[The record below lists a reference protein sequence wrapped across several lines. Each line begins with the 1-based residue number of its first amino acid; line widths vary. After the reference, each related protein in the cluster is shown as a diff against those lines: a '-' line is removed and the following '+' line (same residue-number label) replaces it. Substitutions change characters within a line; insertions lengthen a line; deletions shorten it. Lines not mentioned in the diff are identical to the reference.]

1 LLGPTCVLPIPK
13 LARREATLSAYACIL
28 SLKNMHM
35 LITAVKARKGE
46 EKVREMAG
54 RKDHV
59 AGPGKGSGCS
69 CTALRKASRRISQLY
84 DTAFAPSGLKTTQ
97 HAILAQIGRSE
108 PTMVGEL
115 AEALVMDSGAFAHT
129 LKPLER
135 DGLIAVAVDPLMSR
149 SETGARNTNRIHR
162 RRCGYGDDWVQRK
175 SLSDKCPVARSLD
188 IIGDWWALLIV
199 RDALAGVTRFNDFGR
214 SLGAVKNSLST
225 RLKTLV
231 DQGIFEIRPASDG
244 SAYQEYA
251 LTLKGRALAPVLIG
265 LAQWAPH
272 TPSNP
277 GTPSLRFTRRTSA
290 HSKKN
295 RAEIIRRKGVAN
307 QRYSVAFGPGL
318 IDAAINRAT
327 IYLPA

>member
-1 LLGPTCVLPIPK
+1 
-13 LARREATLSAYACIL
+13 
-28 SLKNMHM
+28 MHM

-84 DTAFAPSGLKTTQ
+84 DTALAPSGLKTTQ

-175 SLSDKCPVARSLD
+175 SLSEDKCPVARSLD

-231 DQGIFEIRPASDG
+231 DQGIFEIRPVSDG

-265 LAQWAPH
+265 LAQW
-272 TPSNP
+272 
-277 GTPSLRFTRRTSA
+277 GTA
-290 HSKKN
+290 HAFKPRDPISSFDKKN
-295 RAEIIRRKGVAN
+295 KRSLQKK
-307 QRYSVAFGPGL
+307 
-318 IDAAINRAT
+318 
-327 IYLPA
+327 